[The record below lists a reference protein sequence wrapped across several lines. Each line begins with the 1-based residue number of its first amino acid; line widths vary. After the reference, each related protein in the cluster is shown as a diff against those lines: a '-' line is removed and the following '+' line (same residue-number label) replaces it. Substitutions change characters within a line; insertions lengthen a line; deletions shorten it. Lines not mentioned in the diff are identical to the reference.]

1 MKNELRSD
9 ISLKHMASIYIHIP
23 FCKQACHYCD
33 FHFSTTMGKKEEM
46 ITAIISELEMR
57 KAEFENDEVSNLY
70 FGGGT
75 PSVLNTAEIEQI
87 IDACYAHY
95 KIQEDPEITLEAN
108 PDDLTEQKIRELAA
122 SPINRLSIGVQ
133 SFYEEDLKLMN
144 RAHNAQE
151 AIDCLRLTRA
161 SFPNSSLDLIY
172 GIPGMSNERWEENID
187 KALALDLP
195 HISAYALTVEP
206 KTALENF
213 IKKGIVPPVEDE
225 VAQEH
230 HELLIRKMEA
240 AGYENYEFSNFAK
253 PGCHSRNN
261 TAYWQGKKYI
271 GIGPSAH
278 SYDGK
283 RRAWNINN
291 NPKYIKAI
299 TAGELPQEVEELSL
313 TDQYNEYV
321 MTRLRTQYG
330 VSLLEIKTQY
340 GERFYNYFL
349 EHAQK
354 HIEQHLLFIEEDRVY
369 VSKKGKFLSDGIASD
384 LFILNLK

>member
-1 MKNELRSD
+1 
-9 ISLKHMASIYIHIP
+9 
-23 FCKQACHYCD
+23 
-33 FHFSTTMGKKEEM
+33 MGKKEEM
-46 ITAIISELEMR
+46 IAAIIKELELR
-57 KAEFENDEVSNLY
+57 KAEFKKEEVSNIY

-75 PSVLNTAEIEQI
+75 PSVLKSTEIEKI
-87 IDACYAHY
+87 IDACYEHY
-95 KIQEDPEITLEAN
+95 KIEKDPEITLEAN
-108 PDDLTEQKIRELAA
+108 PDDLTRDKIEELAA
-122 SPINRLSIGVQ
+122 SRINRLSIGVQ
-133 SFYEEDLKLMN
+133 SFFEDDLKLMN
-144 RAHNAQE
+144 RAHNAEE
-151 AIDCLRLTRA
+151 AIDCLTLTRTH
-161 SFPNSSLDLIY
+161 FPNSSLDLIY
-172 GIPGMSNERWEENID
+172 GIPKMSNEKWEENID
-187 KALALDLP
+187 KALSIDVP

-225 VAQEH
+225 VAQAH
-230 HELLIRKMEA
+230 HEILIRRMEE

-253 PGCHSRNN
+253 PGFHSRNN

-291 NPKYIKAI
+291 NPKYIKSI
-299 TAGELPQEVEELSL
+299 TAGELPQEVEVLTL

-330 VSLLEIKTQY
+330 VSIKEIEKLY
-340 GERFYNYFL
+340 GEKFKTYFL
-349 EHAQK
+349 TQAQK
-354 HIEQHLLFIEEDRVY
+354 HIEEHLLFIEDDRVY
-369 VSKKGKFLSDGIASD
+369 VTKKGKFLSDGIASD

>member
-1 MKNELRSD
+1 
-9 ISLKHMASIYIHIP
+9 
-23 FCKQACHYCD
+23 
-33 FHFSTTMGKKEEM
+33 MGKKEEM

-57 KAEFENDEVSNLY
+57 KAEFENDEVSTIY

-75 PSVLNTAEIEQI
+75 PSVLNTVEIKQI

-95 KIQEDPEITLEAN
+95 KIQEEPEITLEAN

-144 RAHNAQE
+144 RAHNVQE

-187 KALALDLP
+187 RALALDLP

-253 PGCHSRNN
+253 PGFHSRNN

-299 TAGELPQEVEELSL
+299 TAGELPQEVEKLSL

-330 VSLLEIKTQY
+330 VSLLEIKTNF

-354 HIEQHLLFIEEDRVY
+354 HINEHLLFIEEDRVY

-384 LFILNLK
+384 LFLLNLQ